1 MPKGKICQ
9 MGLIVHW
16 TLKKKRWQVNN
27 SGIKERKK
35 KNPRVSGNATRAYM
49 EMKEPEI
56 AKTILK
62 RKSEVGKFTLPDV
75 KIYDKAIIRPYKDR
89 QVY

>member
-1 MPKGKICQ
+1 MPN
-9 MGLIVHW
+9 GLNS
-16 TLKKKRWQVNN
+16 TLDTEKEKMASQQLRNKRM
-27 SGIKERKK
+27 KKK

>member
-1 MPKGKICQ
+1 MPN
-9 MGLIVHW
+9 GLNS
-16 TLKKKRWQVNN
+16 TLDTEKEKMASQQLRNKRKK
-27 SGIKERKK
+27 EK

>member
-1 MPKGKICQ
+1 
-9 MGLIVHW
+9 
-16 TLKKKRWQVNN
+16 
-27 SGIKERKK
+27 
-35 KNPRVSGNATRAYM
+35 
-49 EMKEPEI
+49 MKEPEI

-89 QVY
+89 QVYQWNRIVSSEINLHIRAINLQQKYQSKSLEKGMSLQHIVMEQLKPMKK

>member
-1 MPKGKICQ
+1 
-9 MGLIVHW
+9 
-16 TLKKKRWQVNN
+16 
-27 SGIKERKK
+27 
-35 KNPRVSGNATRAYM
+35 M
-49 EMKEPEI
+49 EIKEPEI